1 MRHDDELGEIHAAA
15 AGNRLAQSALVTR
28 HMPGVY
34 ALSYR
39 MLRDA
44 ALAEDIVQ
52 ETFLRAWKVL
62 AQWTPDAR
70 LSTWLHRVA
79 LNLCYD
85 HLRKKR
91 ESLPGELPEQIDH
104 DPQPDEV
111 LAQAQRM
118 AALEAAIASLP
129 ERQCAALTLCAI
141 EGHTNIE
148 AAEIMD
154 ISVDALESLLA
165 RARRT
170 LKTRLRPDEQR
181 EAGGPQT

>member
-1 MRHDDELGEIHAAA
+1 MKQDDELGEIHAAA

-62 AQWTPDAR
+62 GQWRPDAR

-91 ESLPGELPEQIDH
+91 ESLPGELPERVDQG
-104 DPQPDEV
+104 PQPDEA
-111 LAQAQRM
+111 LAQSQRM
-118 AALEAAIASLP
+118 AALESAIAGLP
-129 ERQCAALTLCAI
+129 ERQRAALTLCAI
-141 EGHTNIE
+141 DGHTNIE
-148 AAEIMD
+148 AAEIMET
-154 ISVDALESLLA
+154 SVDALESLLA

-170 LKTRLRPDEQR
+170 LKTRLRPE
-181 EAGGPQT
+181 ESGGAGGPQA